1 MYTSGVWVVKAGH
14 EDEFARR
21 WQESVDSLVLRYP
34 GITFRLLRDVD
45 DPRRFVSV
53 GGAWRNAE
61 QIEAALNEPSYS
73 EAMADLEAILESG
86 SVAVFEL
93 AAEVS

>member
-1 MYTSGVWVVKAGH
+1 MYTSGVWVVKKGR
-14 EDEFARR
+14 EDDFVRR
-21 WQESVDSLVLRYP
+21 WQTAVDQLSLQFP

-45 DPRRFVSV
+45 NPQRYVSV

-61 QIEAALNEPSYS
+61 QIAVARNHPSYQ
-73 EAMADLEAILESG
+73 EAMGEVEKLLESG
-86 SVAVFEL
+86 ELSTFEL

>member
-1 MYTSGVWVVKAGH
+1 MYTSGVWVVNRGH
-14 EDEFARR
+14 EDDFVRR
-21 WQESVDSLVLRYP
+21 WQTAVDRLSLQFP

-45 DPRRFVSV
+45 NPQRFVSV

-61 QIEAALNEPSYS
+61 QIAVARSDPTYQ
-73 EAMADLEAILESG
+73 EAMEEVDKLLESG
-86 SVAVFEL
+86 EISTFEL